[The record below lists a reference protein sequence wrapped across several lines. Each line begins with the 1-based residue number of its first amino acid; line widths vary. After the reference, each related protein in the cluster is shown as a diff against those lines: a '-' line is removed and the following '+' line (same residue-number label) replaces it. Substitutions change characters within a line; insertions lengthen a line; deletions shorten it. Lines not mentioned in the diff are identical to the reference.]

1 MGNRCYIKCK
11 NEKDFMLYLQ
21 WGGEIKHIL
30 GYLDGA
36 KQLLTE
42 LKKNPRNIAFIDL
55 FNFGVIIQ
63 NYFGYLGCSTSI
75 MQRTDNVVCWNNG
88 NYIIDFNN
96 LTIVGREITTYSN
109 DKSNMAKSIVN
120 VVSLNSD
127 EIAKKINDEREND
140 KEAKSNMAK
149 SIANVVVLDSDEIA
163 KEINDA
169 RENDKEAIAEVAK
182 SIYETNLSIFS

>member
-1 MGNRCYIKCK
+1 
-11 NEKDFMLYLQ
+11 MLYLQ

-42 LKKNPRNIAFIDL
+42 LKKIPRNIACIDL

-63 NYFGYLGCSTSI
+63 NDYGYLGYNTSI
-75 MQRTDNVVCWNNG
+75 MKFNYCRQGDRIDNAVCWDNG
-88 NYIIDFNN
+88 NYIIDFDN
-96 LTIVGREITTYSN
+96 LTIVGREIVTYSN
-109 DKSNMAKSIVN
+109 D
-120 VVSLNSD
+120 
-127 EIAKKINDEREND
+127 E
-140 KEAKSNMAK
+140 SNMAK

-182 SIYETNLSIFS
+182 SIYEKNLSIFG

>member
-11 NEKDFMLYLQ
+11 NEKDFILYLQ

-42 LKKNPRNIAFIDL
+42 LKKIPRNIACIDL

-63 NYFGYLGCSTSI
+63 NDYGYLGYNTCI
-75 MQRTDNVVCWNNG
+75 MKRIDNAVCWDNG
-88 NYIIDFNN
+88 NYIIDFDN
-96 LTIVGREITTYSN
+96 LTIVGREIATYSN
-109 DKSNMAKSIVN
+109 D
-120 VVSLNSD
+120 
-127 EIAKKINDEREND
+127 E
-140 KEAKSNMAK
+140 SNMAK

-182 SIYETNLSIFS
+182 SIYEKNLSIFG